1 MAGVPYT
8 FGNATT
14 AIPLTNLDADF
25 NTTATLGNAAIGLG
39 NTTTTVGNLSLG
51 NALITS
57 VATTFPN
64 SFLAN
69 SSTILGN
76 ATLTLGSTT
85 TSVVNLTLSNVTIL
99 SGTSNVTGTGNVTY
113 GNTTVALGNTSASI
127 GNLTLNN
134 ATIENIQ
141 EPANITA
148 TAANATINIDIL
160 SNVVVYCTANATGNF
175 TVNFRGNAGTTFNNA
190 VPANVSVSAS
200 LVTAQ
205 GATAYYNSLVQVD
218 GSTVTPK
225 WQGGTAPTSGNAN
238 ATDTYVYVVMKTAA
252 NAYTI
257 LASQTKFA

>member
-1 MAGVPYT
+1 MPGVPNI

-14 AIPLTNLDADF
+14 SIPLTQLDANF
-25 NTTATLGNAAIGLG
+25 NTTATLGNTAIGLG
-39 NTTTTVGNLSLG
+39 NTTTSVGNL
-51 NALITS
+51 
-57 VATTFPN
+57 
-64 SFLAN
+64 
-69 SSTILGN
+69 
-76 ATLTLGSTT
+76 TLT
-85 TSVVNLTLSNVTIL
+85 NVTIV
-99 SGTSNVTGTGNVTY
+99 SGTSAVGNVTL
-113 GNTTVALGNTSASI
+113 GNTTVGLGNTATSI
-127 GNLTLNN
+127 GNLALNN

-200 LVTAQ
+200 LVTTQ

-225 WQGGTAPTSGNAN
+225 WQGGTAPTTGNAN
-238 ATDTYVYVVMKTAA
+238 ATDTYVYVVMKSAA
-252 NAYTI
+252 NTYTI

>member
-1 MAGVPYT
+1 MPGVPFT

-39 NTTTTVGNLSLG
+39 NTTTTVGNLTLG
-51 NALITS
+51 NVLITS

-69 SSTILGN
+69 STATLGN
-76 ATLTLGSTT
+76 ATLTLGSSTT
-85 TSVVNLTLSNVTIL
+85 AV
-99 SGTSNVTGTGNVTY
+99 
-113 GNTTVALGNTSASI
+113 
-127 GNLTLNN
+127 GNLALNN

-218 GSTVTPK
+218 GATVTPK

-238 ATDTYVYVVMKTAA
+238 STDTYVYVVMKSAA
-252 NAYTI
+252 NTYTI

>member
-1 MAGVPYT
+1 MPGVPFT

-14 AIPLTNLDADF
+14 AIPLSNLDADF

-39 NTTTTVGNLSLG
+39 NTTTTVGNLNLG
-51 NALITS
+51 NVLITS

-69 SSTILGN
+69 STATLGN
-76 ATLTLGSTT
+76 ATLTLGSSTT
-85 TSVVNLTLSNVTIL
+85 AV
-99 SGTSNVTGTGNVTY
+99 
-113 GNTTVALGNTSASI
+113 
-127 GNLTLNN
+127 GNLALNN

-160 SNVVVYCTANATGNF
+160 SNVVVYYTANATGNF

-200 LVTAQ
+200 LVTTQ
-205 GATAYYNSLVQVD
+205 GNTAYYNSLVQVD

-238 ATDTYVYVVMKTAA
+238 STDTYVYVVIKSAA
-252 NAYTI
+252 NTYTI
-257 LASQTKFA
+257 LAAQTKFA

>member
-1 MAGVPYT
+1 MPGVPYT

-39 NTTTTVGNLSLG
+39 NTTTTVGNLTLG
-51 NALITS
+51 NVLITS

-69 SSTILGN
+69 STATLGN
-76 ATLTLGSTT
+76 ATLTLGSSTT
-85 TSVVNLTLSNVTIL
+85 AV
-99 SGTSNVTGTGNVTY
+99 
-113 GNTTVALGNTSASI
+113 
-127 GNLTLNN
+127 GNLALNN

-238 ATDTYVYVVMKTAA
+238 STDTYVYVVMKSAA
-252 NAYTI
+252 NTYTI

>member
-1 MAGVPYT
+1 MPGVPNI
-8 FGNATT
+8 FGNAAT
-14 AIPLTNLDADF
+14 AIPLTQLDANF
-25 NTTATLGNAAIGLG
+25 NTTATLGNTAIGLG
-39 NTTTTVGNLSLG
+39 NTTTSVGNL
-51 NALITS
+51 
-57 VATTFPN
+57 
-64 SFLAN
+64 
-69 SSTILGN
+69 
-76 ATLTLGSTT
+76 TLT
-85 TSVVNLTLSNVTIL
+85 NVTIV
-99 SGTSNVTGTGNVTY
+99 SGTSAVGNVTL
-113 GNTTVALGNTSASI
+113 GNTTVVLGNTATSI
-127 GNLTLNN
+127 GNLALNN

-225 WQGGTAPTSGNAN
+225 WQGGTAPTTGNAN
-238 ATDTYVYVVMKTAA
+238 ATDTYVYVVMKSAA
-252 NAYTI
+252 NTYTI

>member
-1 MAGVPYT
+1 MPGVPYT

-14 AIPLTNLDADF
+14 AIPLSNLDADF

-51 NALITS
+51 NVLITS

-69 SSTILGN
+69 STATLGN
-76 ATLTLGSTT
+76 ATLTLGSSTT
-85 TSVVNLTLSNVTIL
+85 AV
-99 SGTSNVTGTGNVTY
+99 
-113 GNTTVALGNTSASI
+113 
-127 GNLTLNN
+127 GNLALNN

-225 WQGGTAPTSGNAN
+225 WQGGTAPTTGNAN
-238 ATDTYVYVVMKTAA
+238 STDTYVYVVMKSAA
-252 NAYTI
+252 NTYTI

>member
-1 MAGVPYT
+1 MPGVPYT

-14 AIPLTNLDADF
+14 AIPLSNLDADF

-51 NALITS
+51 NVLITS

-69 SSTILGN
+69 STATLGN
-76 ATLTLGSTT
+76 ATLTLGSSTT
-85 TSVVNLTLSNVTIL
+85 AV
-99 SGTSNVTGTGNVTY
+99 
-113 GNTTVALGNTSASI
+113 
-127 GNLTLNN
+127 GNLALNN

-238 ATDTYVYVVMKTAA
+238 ATDTYVYVVMKSAA
-252 NAYTI
+252 NTYTI

>member
-1 MAGVPYT
+1 MAGVPYI

-39 NTTTTVGNLSLG
+39 NTTTTVGNLNLG
-51 NALITS
+51 NVLITS

-69 SSTILGN
+69 STATLGN
-76 ATLTLGSTT
+76 ATLTLGSQTT
-85 TSVVNLTLSNVTIL
+85 TV
-99 SGTSNVTGTGNVTY
+99 
-113 GNTTVALGNTSASI
+113 
-127 GNLTLNN
+127 GNLALNN
-134 ATIENIQ
+134 ATIEAIQ

-175 TVNFRGNAGTTFNNA
+175 TVNFRGNSGTTFNNA
-190 VPANVSVSAS
+190 VPANTSISS
-200 LVTAQ
+200 TLITAQ

-225 WQGGTAPTSGNAN
+225 WQGGGAPTSGNAN
-238 ATDTYVYVVMKTAA
+238 ATDTYVYVVMKSAVNT
-252 NAYTI
+252 YTI

>member
-1 MAGVPYT
+1 MPGVPNI
-8 FGNATT
+8 FGNATSS
-14 AIPLTNLDADF
+14 IPLTQLDANF
-25 NTTATLGNAAIGLG
+25 NTTATLGNTAIGLG
-39 NTTTTVGNLSLG
+39 NTTTSVGNLTLTNVTIVSGTSTVGN
-51 NALITS
+51 
-57 VATTFPN
+57 V
-64 SFLAN
+64 
-69 SSTILGN
+69 
-76 ATLTLGSTT
+76 TL
-85 TSVVNLTLSNVTIL
+85 
-99 SGTSNVTGTGNVTY
+99 
-113 GNTTVALGNTSASI
+113 GNTTVGLGNTATSI
-127 GNLTLNN
+127 GNLALNN

-225 WQGGTAPTSGNAN
+225 WQGGTAPTSGNAK
-238 ATDTYVYVVMKTAA
+238 ATDTYVYVVMKSAA
-252 NAYTI
+252 NTYTI
-257 LASQTKFA
+257 LATQTKFA

>member
-14 AIPLTNLDADF
+14 AIPLSNLDADF

-51 NALITS
+51 NVLITS

-69 SSTILGN
+69 STATLGN
-76 ATLTLGSTT
+76 ATLTLGSSTT
-85 TSVVNLTLSNVTIL
+85 AV
-99 SGTSNVTGTGNVTY
+99 
-113 GNTTVALGNTSASI
+113 
-127 GNLTLNN
+127 GNLALNN

-225 WQGGTAPTSGNAN
+225 WQGGTAPTTGNAN
-238 ATDTYVYVVMKTAA
+238 STDTYVYVVMKSAA
-252 NAYTI
+252 NTYTI
-257 LASQTKFA
+257 LATQTKFA

>member
-1 MAGVPYT
+1 MPGVPNI
-8 FGNATT
+8 FGNATSS
-14 AIPLTNLDADF
+14 IPLTQLDANF
-25 NTTATLGNAAIGLG
+25 NTTATLGNTAIGLG
-39 NTTTTVGNLSLG
+39 NTTTSVGNL
-51 NALITS
+51 
-57 VATTFPN
+57 
-64 SFLAN
+64 
-69 SSTILGN
+69 
-76 ATLTLGSTT
+76 TLT
-85 TSVVNLTLSNVTIL
+85 NVTIV
-99 SGTSNVTGTGNVTY
+99 SGTSAVGNVTL
-113 GNTTVALGNTSASI
+113 GNTTVGLGNTATSI
-127 GNLTLNN
+127 GNLALNN

-218 GSTVTPK
+218 GNTVTPK
-225 WQGGTAPTSGNAN
+225 WQGGTAPTTGNAN
-238 ATDTYVYVVMKTAA
+238 ATDTYVYVVMKSAT
-252 NAYTI
+252 NTYTI

>member
-1 MAGVPYT
+1 MPGVPFT

-14 AIPLTNLDADF
+14 AIPLSNLDADF

-39 NTTTTVGNLSLG
+39 NTTTTVGNLTLG
-51 NALITS
+51 NVLITS
-57 VATTFPN
+57 VATALPN

-69 SSTILGN
+69 STATLGN
-76 ATLTLGSTT
+76 ATLTLGSSTT
-85 TSVVNLTLSNVTIL
+85 AV
-99 SGTSNVTGTGNVTY
+99 
-113 GNTTVALGNTSASI
+113 
-127 GNLTLNN
+127 GNLALNN

-218 GSTVTPK
+218 GATVTPK
-225 WQGGTAPTSGNAN
+225 WQGGTAPTTGNAN
-238 ATDTYVYVVMKTAA
+238 STDTYVYVVMKSAA
-252 NAYTI
+252 NTYTI
-257 LASQTKFA
+257 LASQTKFS

>member
-14 AIPLTNLDADF
+14 AIPLSNLDADF

-39 NTTTTVGNLSLG
+39 NTTTTVGNLTLG
-51 NALITS
+51 NVLITS

-69 SSTILGN
+69 STATLGN
-76 ATLTLGSTT
+76 ATLTLGSPTT
-85 TSVVNLTLSNVTIL
+85 TV
-99 SGTSNVTGTGNVTY
+99 
-113 GNTTVALGNTSASI
+113 
-127 GNLTLNN
+127 GNLALNN

-141 EPANITA
+141 EPANITV

-218 GSTVTPK
+218 GATVTPK

-238 ATDTYVYVVMKTAA
+238 STDTYVYVVMKSAA
-252 NAYTI
+252 NTYTI

>member
-1 MAGVPYT
+1 MPGVPYT

-14 AIPLTNLDADF
+14 AIPLSNLDADF

-39 NTTTTVGNLSLG
+39 NTTTTVGNLTLG
-51 NALITS
+51 NVLITS

-69 SSTILGN
+69 STATLGN
-76 ATLTLGSTT
+76 ATLTLGSPTT
-85 TSVVNLTLSNVTIL
+85 TV
-99 SGTSNVTGTGNVTY
+99 
-113 GNTTVALGNTSASI
+113 
-127 GNLTLNN
+127 GNLALNN

-225 WQGGTAPTSGNAN
+225 WQGGTAPTTGNAN
-238 ATDTYVYVVMKTAA
+238 STDTYVYVVMKSAA
-252 NAYTI
+252 NTYTI

>member
-1 MAGVPYT
+1 MPGVPFT

-14 AIPLTNLDADF
+14 AIPLSNLDADF

-39 NTTTTVGNLSLG
+39 NTTTTVGNLNLG
-51 NALITS
+51 NVLITS

-69 SSTILGN
+69 STATLGN
-76 ATLTLGSTT
+76 ATLTLGSSTT
-85 TSVVNLTLSNVTIL
+85 AV
-99 SGTSNVTGTGNVTY
+99 
-113 GNTTVALGNTSASI
+113 
-127 GNLTLNN
+127 GNLALNN

-218 GSTVTPK
+218 GATVTPK
-225 WQGGTAPTSGNAN
+225 WQGGTAPTTGNAN
-238 ATDTYVYVVMKTAA
+238 STDTYVYVVMKSAA
-252 NAYTI
+252 NTYTI

>member
-1 MAGVPYT
+1 MPGVPYT

-14 AIPLTNLDADF
+14 AIPLSNLDADF

-39 NTTTTVGNLSLG
+39 NTTTTVGNLTLG
-51 NALITS
+51 NVLITS

-69 SSTILGN
+69 STATLGN
-76 ATLTLGSTT
+76 ATLTLGSQTT
-85 TSVVNLTLSNVTIL
+85 TV
-99 SGTSNVTGTGNVTY
+99 
-113 GNTTVALGNTSASI
+113 
-127 GNLTLNN
+127 GNLALNN

-218 GSTVTPK
+218 GSTVVPK
-225 WQGGTAPTSGNAN
+225 WQGGTAPTTGNAN
-238 ATDTYVYVVMKTAA
+238 STDTYVYVVMKSAA
-252 NAYTI
+252 NTYTI

>member
-1 MAGVPYT
+1 MPGVPNI
-8 FGNATT
+8 FGNAAT
-14 AIPLTNLDADF
+14 AIPLTQLDANF
-25 NTTATLGNAAIGLG
+25 NTTATLGNTAIGLG
-39 NTTTTVGNLSLG
+39 NTTTSVGNL
-51 NALITS
+51 
-57 VATTFPN
+57 
-64 SFLAN
+64 
-69 SSTILGN
+69 
-76 ATLTLGSTT
+76 TLT
-85 TSVVNLTLSNVTIL
+85 NVTIV
-99 SGTSNVTGTGNVTY
+99 SGTSAVGNVTL
-113 GNTTVALGNTSASI
+113 GNTTVGLGNTATSI
-127 GNLTLNN
+127 GNLSLNN

-225 WQGGTAPTSGNAN
+225 WQGGTAPTTGNAN
-238 ATDTYVYVVMKTAA
+238 ATDTYVYVVMKSAA
-252 NAYTI
+252 NTYTI

>member
-1 MAGVPYT
+1 MPGVPYT

-14 AIPLTNLDADF
+14 AIPLSNLDADF

-39 NTTTTVGNLSLG
+39 NTTTTVGNLTLG
-51 NALITS
+51 NVLITS

-69 SSTILGN
+69 STATLGN
-76 ATLTLGSTT
+76 ATLTLGSQTT
-85 TSVVNLTLSNVTIL
+85 TV
-99 SGTSNVTGTGNVTY
+99 
-113 GNTTVALGNTSASI
+113 
-127 GNLTLNN
+127 GNLALNN

-218 GSTVTPK
+218 GATVTPK
-225 WQGGTAPTSGNAN
+225 WQGGTAPTTGNAN
-238 ATDTYVYVVMKTAA
+238 STDTYVYVVMKSAA
-252 NAYTI
+252 NTYTI

>member
-1 MAGVPYT
+1 MPGVPYT

-14 AIPLTNLDADF
+14 AIPLSNLDADF

-51 NALITS
+51 NVLITS

-64 SFLAN
+64 SFLTN
-69 SSTILGN
+69 STATLGN
-76 ATLTLGSTT
+76 ATLTLGSSTT
-85 TSVVNLTLSNVTIL
+85 AV
-99 SGTSNVTGTGNVTY
+99 
-113 GNTTVALGNTSASI
+113 
-127 GNLTLNN
+127 GNLALNN

-218 GSTVTPK
+218 GATVTPK

-238 ATDTYVYVVMKTAA
+238 STDTYVYVVMKSAA
-252 NAYTI
+252 NTYTI

>member
-1 MAGVPYT
+1 MPGVPFT

-39 NTTTTVGNLSLG
+39 NTTTTVGNLNLG
-51 NALITS
+51 NVLITS

-69 SSTILGN
+69 STATLGN
-76 ATLTLGSTT
+76 ATLTLGSPTT
-85 TSVVNLTLSNVTIL
+85 TV
-99 SGTSNVTGTGNVTY
+99 
-113 GNTTVALGNTSASI
+113 
-127 GNLTLNN
+127 GNLALNN

-218 GSTVTPK
+218 GSTVVPK

-238 ATDTYVYVVMKTAA
+238 STDTYVYVVMKSAA
-252 NAYTI
+252 NTYTI

>member
-39 NTTTTVGNLSLG
+39 NTTTTVGNLNLG
-51 NALITS
+51 NVLITS

-69 SSTILGN
+69 STATLGN
-76 ATLTLGSTT
+76 ATLTLGSAT
-85 TSVVNLTLSNVTIL
+85 TSV
-99 SGTSNVTGTGNVTY
+99 
-113 GNTTVALGNTSASI
+113 
-127 GNLTLNN
+127 GNLALNN
-134 ATIENIQ
+134 ATIEAIQ

-175 TVNFRGNAGTTFNNA
+175 TVNFRGNSGTTFNNA
-190 VPANVSVSAS
+190 VPANVSVSAT

-218 GSTVTPK
+218 GNTVTPK

-238 ATDTYVYVVMKTAA
+238 ATDTYVYVVMKSAA
-252 NAYTI
+252 NTYTI

>member
-1 MAGVPYT
+1 MPGVPFT

-14 AIPLTNLDADF
+14 AIPLSNLDADF

-51 NALITS
+51 NVLITS

-69 SSTILGN
+69 STATLGN
-76 ATLTLGSTT
+76 ATLTLGSSTT
-85 TSVVNLTLSNVTIL
+85 AV
-99 SGTSNVTGTGNVTY
+99 
-113 GNTTVALGNTSASI
+113 
-127 GNLTLNN
+127 GNLALNN

-225 WQGGTAPTSGNAN
+225 WQGGTAPTTGNAN
-238 ATDTYVYVVMKTAA
+238 STDTYVYVVMKSAA
-252 NAYTI
+252 NTYTI

>member
-1 MAGVPYT
+1 MPGVPYT

-14 AIPLTNLDADF
+14 AIPLSNLDADF

-51 NALITS
+51 NVLITS

-69 SSTILGN
+69 STATLGN
-76 ATLTLGSTT
+76 ATLTLGSSTT
-85 TSVVNLTLSNVTIL
+85 AV
-99 SGTSNVTGTGNVTY
+99 
-113 GNTTVALGNTSASI
+113 
-127 GNLTLNN
+127 GNLALNN

-205 GATAYYNSLVQVD
+205 GATDYYNSLVQVD

-225 WQGGTAPTSGNAN
+225 WQGGTAPTTGNAN
-238 ATDTYVYVVMKTAA
+238 STDTYVYVVMKSAA
-252 NAYTI
+252 NTYTI
-257 LASQTKFA
+257 LATQTKFA

>member
-1 MAGVPYT
+1 MPGVPFT

-14 AIPLTNLDADF
+14 AIPLSNLDADF

-51 NALITS
+51 NVLITS

-69 SSTILGN
+69 STATLGN
-76 ATLTLGSTT
+76 ATLTLGSSTT
-85 TSVVNLTLSNVTIL
+85 AV
-99 SGTSNVTGTGNVTY
+99 
-113 GNTTVALGNTSASI
+113 
-127 GNLTLNN
+127 GNLALNN

-175 TVNFRGNAGTTFNNA
+175 TVNFRGNSGTTFNNA

-225 WQGGTAPTSGNAN
+225 WQGGTAPTTGNAN
-238 ATDTYVYVVMKTAA
+238 STDTYVYVVMKSAA
-252 NAYTI
+252 NTYTI

>member
-1 MAGVPYT
+1 MPGVPFT

-39 NTTTTVGNLSLG
+39 NTTTTVGNLTLG
-51 NALITS
+51 NVLITS

-69 SSTILGN
+69 STATLGN
-76 ATLTLGSTT
+76 ATLTLGSSTT
-85 TSVVNLTLSNVTIL
+85 AV
-99 SGTSNVTGTGNVTY
+99 
-113 GNTTVALGNTSASI
+113 
-127 GNLTLNN
+127 GNLALNN

-218 GSTVTPK
+218 GNTVTPK

-238 ATDTYVYVVMKTAA
+238 STDTYVYVVMKSAT
-252 NAYTI
+252 NTYTI

>member
-1 MAGVPYT
+1 MAGVPFT

-51 NALITS
+51 NVLITS

-69 SSTILGN
+69 STATLGN
-76 ATLTLGSTT
+76 ATLTLGSQTT
-85 TSVVNLTLSNVTIL
+85 TV
-99 SGTSNVTGTGNVTY
+99 
-113 GNTTVALGNTSASI
+113 
-127 GNLTLNN
+127 GNLALNN

-175 TVNFRGNAGTTFNNA
+175 TVNFRGNSGTTFNNA

-238 ATDTYVYVVMKTAA
+238 STDTYVYVVMKSAA
-252 NAYTI
+252 NTYTI